1 MADREI
7 VTLTVNGQDYAG
19 WMDVDIGAG
28 VLRLARDFTLTVT
41 WDWPGN
47 QGGDV
52 RIRQGD
58 RCEVRI
64 DGELVLTGY
73 VFGTPVRHDAKSL
86 SLSIKGRSLT
96 ADLVDCCPDD
106 KPGQWRNQTI
116 ENIARALV
124 KPYGITVVNEAG
136 DRTMVKDHTVKPGE
150 TVFESLDRLL
160 TLSRLLAMDDG
171 RGRMVMVRPGS
182 AGRAHDRLARGENIL
197 TGESELD
204 FSNVFS
210 EYVAKG
216 QQSGSDDDDDEENSA
231 QVAASSVDTRVSRH
245 RRLVIRE
252 SGQITKELAQWR
264 ADWERESRISRALEA
279 TYTVQG
285 WHQSN
290 GTLWRPNM
298 VVRVVDQIIG
308 FDRDML
314 ISEVSYKRS
323 RSAGTTA
330 VLKVAPPDG
339 FEPEPNDKRKRMKLK
354 KSKDGFEYLLPADW
368 ERNS

>member
-47 QGGDV
+47 EGGEV

-150 TVFESLDRLL
+150 TVFESLDQLL

-197 TGESELD
+197 TGESELGT
-204 FSNVFS
+204 SPTCSRNTWPR
-210 EYVAKG
+210 
-216 QQSGSDDDDDEENSA
+216 GSSREA
-231 QVAASSVDTRVSRH
+231 MTTMMKRTAHRWQPRLWIPVISRH
-245 RRLVIRE
+245 RRLVIR
-252 SGQITKELAQWR
+252 GRTDYQGTGPMAGRLGA
-264 ADWERESRISRALEA
+264 RESDQPCARSHLYRARLA
-279 TYTVQG
+279 SVQ
-285 WHQSN
+285 WHIVAAEYGGAS
-290 GTLWRPNM
+290 GRPDY
-298 VVRVVDQIIG
+298 R
-308 FDRDML
+308 L
-314 ISEVSYKRS
+314 
-323 RSAGTTA
+323 
-330 VLKVAPPDG
+330 
-339 FEPEPNDKRKRMKLK
+339 
-354 KSKDGFEYLLPADW
+354 
-368 ERNS
+368 